1 MEAEKNI
8 NTAAAEINKREQRN
22 LLPEDGRRFFFSER
36 RIMPEMIFIFLGL
49 LCLIYFGG
57 IIRYT
62 GWSSKFPAVWA
73 VLGGVLLTTGILFLT
88 DTLPGEVRIC
98 CQGLGLLLLVSVLV
112 VEGVI
117 CSVMFLP
124 VQADLDYLVVLGAQV
139 KGTRPSLSLQ
149 YRIDTACGYLK
160 ENPGTRAVLS
170 GGKGPDEKISEARCM
185 YEEMLRQG
193 IEGEQMILEDRSVST
208 SQNIA
213 FTRNL
218 LKEKTEREEGISRCL
233 KVGIVTNGFH
243 LFRSMAIAR
252 KKTDWQVWGIGAK
265 SNAFLLP
272 NYLFREFFC
281 VIKDKLV
288 GNL

>member
-1 MEAEKNI
+1 M
-8 NTAAAEINKREQRN
+8 
-22 LLPEDGRRFFFSER
+22 
-36 RIMPEMIFIFLGL
+36 
-49 LCLIYFGG
+49 
-57 IIRYT
+57 
-62 GWSSKFPAVWA
+62 
-73 VLGGVLLTTGILFLT
+73 
-88 DTLPGEVRIC
+88 
-98 CQGLGLLLLVSVLV
+98 LV
-112 VEGVI
+112 VVGVI
-117 CSVMFLP
+117 VSVMFLP
-124 VQADLDYLVVLGAQV
+124 VEPDLDYLVVLGAQV

-149 YRIDTACGYLK
+149 YRIDSACEYLK

-170 GGKGPDEKISEARCM
+170 GGKGPDEAISEARCM

-193 IEGEQMILEDRSVST
+193 VDREQLILEDRSAST

-218 LKEKTEREEGISRCL
+218 LREKTEREEGTEGISWRL

-243 LFRSMAIAR
+243 LYRSMAIAR
-252 KKTDWQVWGIGAK
+252 KKTDWQVYGIGAK

-281 VIKDKLV
+281 VIKDKLM

>member
-1 MEAEKNI
+1 MRAE
-8 NTAAAEINKREQRN
+8 
-22 LLPEDGRRFFFSER
+22 GSFSER
-36 RIMPEMIFIFLGL
+36 RVMPEIIFLWLGL
-49 LCLIYFGG
+49 LCLGYFVG
-57 IIRYT
+57 IARYA
-62 GWSSKFPAVWA
+62 GWSSKFFIVW
-73 VLGGVLLTTGILFLT
+73 LT
-88 DTLPGEVRIC
+88 DSIPQRIQTLCWGF
-98 CQGLGLLLLVSVLV
+98 GLLLLVSVLV
-112 VEGVI
+112 VVGVLA
-117 CSVMFLP
+117 SVMFLTVEP
-124 VQADLDYLVVLGAQV
+124 DLDYLVVLGAQV

-149 YRIDTACGYLK
+149 YRIDSACEYLK

-170 GGKGPDEKISEARCM
+170 GGKGPDEGISEARCM

-193 IEGEQMILEDRSVST
+193 VDREQLILENRSAST

-218 LKEKTEREEGISRCL
+218 LREKTESEEGAEGILRRL

-243 LFRSMAIAR
+243 LYRSMAIAR
-252 KKTDWQVWGIGAK
+252 KKTDWQVYGIGAK

-281 VIKDKLV
+281 VIKDKLM